1 MSQNTS
7 LKQRWDNIFFGWKT
21 VIAGAIIACWG
32 YGSWYYGM
40 GALFKPLIA
49 EYGWTR
55 TQLSLAFSMRSIEG
69 GLEGPIGGW
78 LIDKYGERKITIIST
93 VIACLGLIAVM
104 YVKTIWQFTIVW
116 GFIVSL
122 GFNLGLYDT
131 VNSAVAKWFHRD
143 RSRAIGI
150 VTIGGGLGAPVIVP
164 IMTYLIENYG
174 WRPALI
180 FVIVSTAV
188 LCIPLA
194 WFFMK
199 DRPPE
204 HYGMLPDGDHL
215 KKDDTDETNEEL
227 VLDYGY
233 DFTPQEALKTRS
245 FWMMLIAFMLNGGT
259 LAMITMHQ
267 MPFHTD
273 LGIDAMAA
281 AGILG
286 LMATISLGGRFLTA
300 TMGSRFTERQ
310 YIMLGYAL
318 RTIGLM
324 IFIYARTIPMIM
336 VFALFYGVGY
346 GITIPSQTS
355 LRANYFGRKAYATI
369 TGYTTLFIAIT
380 NVAYPVFAGWIY
392 DTTGSYIQAFWIV
405 TGLQALALAFMYFAK
420 KPEPPVS
427 ALDAAQIVS

>member
-1 MSQNTS
+1 MTYRS
-7 LKQRWDNIFFGWKT
+7 LQDRWANMFFGWKT

-69 GLEGPIGGW
+69 GLEGPFGGMA
-78 LIDKYGERKITIIST
+78 IDKWGERKITIVST
-93 VIACLGLIAVM
+93 IIACMGLIAVLF
-104 YVKTIWQFTIVW
+104 VRTIWQFVIVW

-131 VNSAVAKWFHRD
+131 VNSAVAKWFHKE

-164 IMTYLIENYG
+164 MMTWIIENYN
-174 WRPALI
+174 WRIALLFVVASTALI
-180 FVIVSTAV
+180 
-188 LCIPLA
+188 CIPLA
-194 WFFMK
+194 YFWMK
-199 DRPPE
+199 DKPPE
-204 HYGMLPDGDHL
+204 YYGMLPDGDHL
-215 KKDDTDETNEEL
+215 RSKNEENSET
-227 VLDYGY
+227 VIQAAYGY
-233 DFTPQEALKTRS
+233 DFTPKEALKTRS
-245 FWMMLIAFMLNGGT
+245 FWLMIIAFALNGGT

-273 LGIDAMAA
+273 LGIDALAA

-286 LMATISLGGRFLTA
+286 LMATISLAGRFITA
-300 TMGSRFTERQ
+300 TMGNRLSEKQ
-310 YIMLGYAL
+310 QILIGYAL
-318 RTIGLM
+318 RTIGLV

-336 VFALFYGVGY
+336 LFALFYGVGY
-346 GITIPSQTS
+346 GITIPTQTS
-355 LRANYFGRKAYATI
+355 IRASYFGRKAYATI
-369 TGYTTLFIAIT
+369 TGYSTFFIAIT

-392 DTTGSYIQAFWIV
+392 DTTGSYIQAFWII
-405 TGLQALALAFMYFAK
+405 TALQALALIFMAFVK
-420 KPEPPVS
+420 RPEPPVT
-427 ALDAAQIVS
+427 IVLPA